1 MTGRWFRFYEGAL
14 DDPKVQ
20 TLSPAD
26 FKGWVNILCVTSRN
40 DGVIPSGDAL
50 AFALRMDADA
60 CRTLVERLV
69 NAGLIDTKSGGPN
82 GSHHAP
88 HGWDKRQYKS
98 DNSTARVKR
107 FRERSE
113 TVAETPPDTDTETDR
128 SREKRG
134 GAKAPTGFA
143 FVGKVIRLTVTDYA
157 RWASAY
163 DAVPDMMAELTK
175 ADDYYS
181 SNPLPDG
188 KWFFPVSRWMA
199 KAHSDA
205 LSGKADPDAAIYRGV
220 L

>member
-1 MTGRWFRFYEGAL
+1 MSRWFRFYEGAL

-20 TLSPAD
+20 TLPPDD
-26 FKGWVNILCVTSRN
+26 FKGWVNVLCVASRN
-40 DGVIPSGDAL
+40 DGVIPSTQAL
-50 AFALRMDADA
+50 AFALRMELDA
-60 CRTLVERLV
+60 CQTLVERLV

-113 TVAETPPDTDTETDR
+113 TVAETPPDTEQIQSRTETEKKG
-128 SREKRG
+128 RE
-134 GAKAPTGFA
+134 GAQTDLA
-143 FVGKVIRLTVTDYA
+143 FVGKIIRLKVSDYA
-157 RWASAY
+157 RWAAAY
-163 DAVPDMMAELTK
+163 DAIPDLRAELTK

-181 SNPLPDG
+181 QNTPERGWYFAVSAWLKRAHDEALKG
-188 KWFFPVSRWMA
+188 KR
-199 KAHSDA
+199 
-205 LSGKADPDAAIYRGV
+205 DPDEMIYRNV